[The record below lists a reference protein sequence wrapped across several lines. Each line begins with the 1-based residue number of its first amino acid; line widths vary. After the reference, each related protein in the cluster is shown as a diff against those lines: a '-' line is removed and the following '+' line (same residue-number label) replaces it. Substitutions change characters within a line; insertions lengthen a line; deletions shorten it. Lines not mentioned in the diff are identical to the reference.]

1 MLFQDIIKK
10 KRDGEELSSGEIT
23 SLVRSFA
30 AGEIPDY
37 QMTAFLMAVCWRGM
51 SSHETACLTEALLA
65 SGKTLPADSAPG
77 RRIDKHSTGGVGDK
91 VSLVLAP
98 LVASMGV
105 RVPMISGRAL
115 GHTGGTLDKLESI
128 PGFRSQ
134 LSVEEISSGMRD
146 VGLVIAGETDE
157 LLPTERRLYA
167 LRGVTATVESV
178 PLITASILSKKF
190 VEGLDGLV
198 LDVKTGSGAFM
209 REIDAARALAR
220 SLVSI
225 ARATNKPVVAV
236 ITDMSQPLGA
246 MVGNAT
252 ELVEAVETLQGGGP
266 EDLVRVTLELGFQML
281 RLAGLCDD
289 REEAQLRLRK
299 NLGDGSAMNK
309 FVEMV
314 MRQGGDAASLEDL
327 TKYVSRNVR
336 DVCSP
341 VSGYIAGIDTYKM
354 GLAAVVLGAGR
365 KRLGDTIDH
374 STGYKVLA
382 RLGDRIDKGAPLAK
396 VFYRDEASFSEA
408 ERLILEAY
416 GISDSN
422 VKPSVPRL
430 IHEIITE

>member
-23 SLVRSFA
+23 LLVRSFA
-30 AGEIPDY
+30 AREIPDY

-51 SSHETACLTEALLA
+51 SNRETVCLTEALLA

-134 LSVEEISSGMRD
+134 LSVEEISSGIRD

-190 VEGLDGLV
+190 AEGLDGLV

-209 REIDAARALAR
+209 REIGAAQALAR

-225 ARATNKPVVAV
+225 ARATNKPAVAV

-252 ELVEAVETLQGGGP
+252 ELVEVVEALQGGGP

-281 RLAGLCDD
+281 RLAGLCDG

-314 MRQGGDAASLEDL
+314 MCQGGDAASLEDL

-365 KRLGDTIDH
+365 KRLGDNIDH

-382 RLGDRIDKGAPLAK
+382 RLGDRIDKGMPLAK
-396 VFYRDEASFSEA
+396 VFYRDGASFFEA

-416 GISDSN
+416 GISDPN
-422 VKPSVPRL
+422 VEPSAPRL